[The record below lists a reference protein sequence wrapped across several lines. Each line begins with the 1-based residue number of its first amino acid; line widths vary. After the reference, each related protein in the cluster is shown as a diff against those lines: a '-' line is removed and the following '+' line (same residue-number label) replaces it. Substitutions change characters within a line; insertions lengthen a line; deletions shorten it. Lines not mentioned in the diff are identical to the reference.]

1 MSLAAFS
8 ALSLFMLVALITPG
22 PNNTMLLSS
31 GVTFGLKKSAPHIW
45 GINIGFSLM
54 AFLVCLGLGAVFMAS
69 PLLHNVLRVVCAA
82 YLFWLAWKIANSGGA
97 DEAGAAARP
106 QTFLQ
111 AALFQWVNPKA
122 WMAAVAAAA
131 YSVQGKPV
139 LSAAIIAG
147 IALVVGFPSSLTWV
161 TFGTALR
168 RFLKSPR
175 ALRAFN
181 IAMALLLVASTLP
194 LLFH

>member
-1 MSLAAFS
+1 MPLEIFT

-45 GINIGFSLM
+45 GVNIGFSLM
-54 AFLVCLGLGAVFMAS
+54 AFVVCLGLGAVFMAS
-69 PLLHNVLRVVCAA
+69 PLLHNALRVVCAA
-82 YLFWLAWKIANSGGA
+82 YLLWLAWKIANSGGA
-97 DEAGAAARP
+97 DEANAAARP
-106 QTFLQ
+106 QTFFQ

-131 YSVQGKPV
+131 YSMQGKPV

-175 ALRAFN
+175 ALRGFN
-181 IAMALLLVASTLP
+181 IAMALLLVVSTLP

>member
-1 MSLAAFS
+1 MSLEIFT

-45 GINIGFSLM
+45 GINIGFALM

-69 PLLHNVLRVVCAA
+69 PFLHNALRIVCAL

-97 DEAGAAARP
+97 DEAGAASKP

-139 LSAAIIAG
+139 LSASIIAG

-168 RFLKSPR
+168 RFLKSQR

-194 LLFH
+194 LLFR

>member
-1 MSLAAFS
+1 
-8 ALSLFMLVALITPG
+8 MLVALITPG

-31 GVTFGLKKSAPHIW
+31 GVTFGLKKSTAHIC
-45 GINIGFSLM
+45 GVNIGFALM
-54 AFLVCLGLGAVFMAS
+54 AFVVCLGLGAVFMAS
-69 PLLHNVLRVVCAA
+69 PLLHNALRVVCAL

-97 DEAGAAARP
+97 DDASAAARP
-106 QTFLQ
+106 QTFFQ

-175 ALRAFN
+175 ALRGFN

>member
-1 MSLAAFS
+1 MPLELFS
-8 ALSLFMLVALITPG
+8 ALLLFMLVALITPG

-31 GVTFGLKKSAPHIW
+31 GVTFGLKRSAPHIC
-45 GINIGFSLM
+45 GVNIGFTLM
-54 AFLVCLGLGAVFMAS
+54 AFVVCIGLGAVFMAS
-69 PLLHNVLRVVCAA
+69 PLLHNALRFICAA
-82 YLFWLAWKIANSGGA
+82 YLLWLAWKIAQSGAA
-97 DEAGAAARP
+97 DDGNAAARP

-131 YSVQGKPV
+131 YSVQGKPL
-139 LSAAIIAG
+139 LSAAIIAA
-147 IALVVGFPSSLTWV
+147 IALVVGFPSSLIWV